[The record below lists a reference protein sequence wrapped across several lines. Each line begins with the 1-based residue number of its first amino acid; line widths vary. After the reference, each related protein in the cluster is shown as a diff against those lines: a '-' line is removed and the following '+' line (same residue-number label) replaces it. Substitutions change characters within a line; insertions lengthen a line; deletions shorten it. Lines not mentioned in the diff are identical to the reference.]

1 MAYSDRN
8 FYSNPAFCQQSEFYN
23 NYPLRTSIS
32 PRKNIVRSHSVRQS
46 PVGALS
52 PSHSSDNNNE
62 NLQDNLPPKPGPKP
76 SKLDDSYQEQSFY
89 EEMLVDDNGFIKKKK
104 VVIIPAVDNNKNG
117 NFSPPR
123 YQRVSNDNYQCQNR
137 YSEERQNGNR
147 YALVPADDKVQINT
161 NNQKNRY
168 EYIQYQQGYSNYN
181 QSPSKKAYLEESYE
195 LGHRSVHRYA
205 VIPGE
210 DETELVADDRYE
222 ICRETSPRFKY
233 AVVPQ
238 PGKTRQNR
246 YEYIDSINGIPQN
259 TVHQT
264 RQITSPITVRKAENL
279 QATQKLHELLSTPK
293 KTPTH
298 SPQRVTSPSFSKKP
312 TTPDPFLTPRKT
324 SRKTSVDRTPK
335 AQQKLNYTLSTR
347 QQPQDKRHTAIVAP
361 ICSSPIQSVYSETT
375 YSNKSES
382 WMNLSGQKQP
392 VHATLTVAAVMMILC
407 GGLTSCLCFYMVSFM
422 GRLYFLDFGI
432 VSGFACLLLGLLGCR
447 SRNQYYWLPNRNYMS
462 GYIILTLFSLLTCV
476 GLLVLLFMQPK
487 PGSPLA
493 DMTSGAVCGISV
505 LSLILASA
513 GVMASYCCK
522 LPPPD
527 NRVEHCAQGFTV

>member
-1 MAYSDRN
+1 MATSDRN
-8 FYSNPAFCQQSEFYN
+8 YYSNPAFCQQSEFYH
-23 NYPLRTSIS
+23 YSLQSSRS
-32 PRKNIVRSHSVRQS
+32 PQKGVTRSHSVRQS

-52 PSHSSDNNNE
+52 PTHSADNNFD
-62 NLQDNLPPKPGPKP
+62 NLQGNLPPKPGLKP
-76 SKLDDSYQEQSFY
+76 SKLECNNDSYEEQSFY
-89 EEMLVDDNGFIKKKK
+89 EEILVDDNGLIKKKK
-104 VVIIPAVDNNKNG
+104 IVIVPTVDNRNG
-117 NFSPPR
+117 NFLPR
-123 YQRVSNDNYQCQNR
+123 YQRVSNDNYQCQIKDL
-137 YSEERQNGNR
+137 EDKHNGNR
-147 YALVPADDKVQINT
+147 YALVPTDENIQSNT
-161 NNQKNRY
+161 KNQKNRY
-168 EYIQYQQGYSNYN
+168 EYTQFRQGNGNYN
-181 QSPSKKAYLEESYE
+181 LSPSKNRYLQESYE

-205 VIPGE
+205 VIPG
-210 DETELVADDRYE
+210 DEETDFTTDDRYE
-222 ICRETSPRFKY
+222 ICQENSRLKY
-233 AVVPQ
+233 AVIPQ
-238 PGKTRQNR
+238 QPKQTRQTR
-246 YEYIDSINGIPQN
+246 YEYIDSINDFPENAIQQPKQM
-259 TVHQT
+259 
-264 RQITSPITVRKAENL
+264 TSPITVRKAENL
-279 QATQKLHELLSTPK
+279 PATQKLHELLTTPK
-293 KTPTH
+293 KTPVK
-298 SPQRVTSPSFSKKP
+298 SPQQMTSTNFLNKSIVS
-312 TTPDPFLTPRKT
+312 DPFVTPNKILRKT
-324 SRKTSVDRTPK
+324 SLDRNPK
-335 AQQKLNYTLSTR
+335 AQQKLNYVLSTR
-347 QQPQDKRHTAIVAP
+347 QQHQDKRHTAIVTP

-392 VHATLTVAAVMMILC
+392 VHATLTVAAFMMIIC

-527 NRVEHCAQGFTV
+527 NRVEHCARGFTV